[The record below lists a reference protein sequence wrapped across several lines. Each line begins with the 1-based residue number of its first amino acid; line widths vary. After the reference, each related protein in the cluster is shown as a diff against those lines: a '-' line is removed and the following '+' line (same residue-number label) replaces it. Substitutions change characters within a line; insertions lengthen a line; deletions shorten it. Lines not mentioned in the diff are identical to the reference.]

1 MIKLLKSINIILV
14 IASIFCCQ
22 LKSFA
27 QLEVNPGISAA
38 AMAEAIAGPGVQILN
53 PQITGSSN
61 SYGSYSTA
69 NTLLPF
75 GNGVLLSTGKATNA
89 IGPNNVQHKSYINS
103 SAGSTL
109 LDDTFNQITHDAC
122 VFEFDLIP
130 QGDTLRFNFT
140 FASEEY
146 HNFVGSIYSDVFGFF
161 ISGPGI
167 TGNENLALVP
177 GSGDPVS
184 VNTINLVQNNN
195 YLFDNDNP
203 PGVDLQYN
211 AYTVNLEAIRAVN
224 PCETYHLTLV
234 IADVNDYSI
243 DSGVFIEKIESP
255 NASLSSA
262 TAGGIEYMVE
272 GCNDGELTFT
282 RLSQDLS
289 QDILITF
296 YVDGTAINGVDY
308 LPQIGS
314 DPDPAV
320 PKTIEILSGSS
331 SSSIIISPVDDGI
344 PNTDKY
350 ISIYLASTTC
360 PDILYDSLF
369 FPIFDSLI
377 VNVGPD
383 TALCDGTT
391 IQLQT
396 LAGGSSWS
404 WTPSE
409 FLNDPFI
416 PNPVA
421 QIDSTTLFTLYT
433 TASFCEAWDSTLV
446 EISNIQVNVDSLKSS
461 CFGVDDGYIEISI
474 EGGQAP
480 YTVLWNGPTGF
491 IDSSLV
497 LSDLESGNYSYSIS
511 DAIGCE
517 VSGQITLNTNSEL
530 MVNLSSTTLPFGYN
544 IACHGD
550 STANIISTISGG
562 SPDYQYLWS
571 PGAQNTPDL
580 FDVPAGNYALLV
592 TDANNCIALDT
603 IIISEAPVLSIVL
616 DSLNNIDCAGEASAY
631 IEVSG
636 NGGVPAYNFT
646 WNTNPPIYG
655 PILQNQMAGAYTVT
669 LVDAYDCFTSATFT
683 ISETSSILSYVLD
696 SIINVECPGGNEGL
710 IAVTAT
716 GGSAPYSYT
725 WNTSPVQN
733 TPTASNLVPGI
744 YTLLIQDSL
753 NCEVNAL
760 FEVELENDPLQASFS
775 SISNVLCYGD
785 SSGSAAITSTGG
797 SGNYTYLWTPGSY
810 TSSSVFNLPAGDYNV
825 IVSDTGVCMES
836 VSLDLTITQSSD
848 SIEINL
854 SSPLINGFNLSCFE
868 SGDASITSST
878 TGGNPPYTYHWTG
891 PNGFSSSLPNLTNL
905 NAGSYTLEI
914 TDQNGCSSSS
924 TILLTQADEITLSF
938 IMTPATCPTPGSN
951 DGAIDITVTGGL
963 SPYNYSW
970 SGPNS
975 FSSTLEDISN
985 LEAGVYLVEVEDA
998 RSCKIIF
1005 SITVTQ
1011 PDNFI
1016 VDPSF
1021 SLYPGNWN
1029 VSCYGTNNG
1038 SIDVLVSNLAEP
1050 AQYSWLYGGI
1060 EVSTDT
1066 FVTNALAGNYELIIT
1081 DANNCIENRFYT
1093 LTEPD
1098 SILID
1103 FNAFEDAFGNAISC
1117 YMGSDGDLTATI
1129 SGGTPAY
1136 NWLWTYPDNT
1146 TSTDTIIQGLAED
1159 TYSLLITDLN
1169 GCTQEDSIS
1178 ISAPDSLYAL
1188 LTSPTVDGVNVTCF
1202 NGNNGSI
1209 ITSVFGGTAPF
1220 SFQWIYPGGGIG
1232 STDQNPGSLQ
1242 EGLYILLLSDVNG
1255 CTFSDS
1261 INLVASDP
1269 ILYSTIISDYNGYP
1283 NPCFG
1288 DSLADVEIIPSGGI
1302 APYIV
1307 VWESGDTS
1315 QTMTGLAAG
1324 SYSGLIIDSEQC
1336 ISTFNVVIDDP
1347 TALSVDFN
1355 ISYFSPIYQIQ
1366 CNGDSSGYIYSE
1378 ISGGTPPY
1386 TINWSGPNGFISSND
1401 SISGLVA
1408 GTYLFSLTDQNNC
1421 QYNASIQL
1429 NQPQLI
1435 QLEIVQL
1442 NSLSCAF
1449 DSTASLS
1456 AFASGGNGNFSYFWT
1471 GPNAF
1476 TSNLM
1481 TIENLPSGDYCVQ
1494 VTDQNGC
1501 SANLCYTIDALLPL
1515 SISLSSP
1522 VFSGV
1527 NILCNGDS
1535 SGSITGVVSGGL
1547 PPYSYFWTGPNGAFV
1562 SSENPSGLI
1571 AGLYSIIVTDS
1582 LGCIATSSIDLSE
1595 ADPILNS
1602 ISTSNYNG
1610 YGVSC
1615 FGSDNGSITISSS
1628 DGFAPYSYVWTNQS
1642 DTISLNDTLI
1652 NLYSDTYYVEVSD
1665 NNGCIVRDSVF
1676 ISSPDSLVLSLFSPE
1691 VYDGINIS
1699 CSNGNDGLI
1708 ETFADGGVLNYTYS
1722 WTGPN
1727 GYVSNVSSIAQLS
1740 EGWYYLNLSDENL
1753 CMLQDSIELLSP
1765 DSLLTVNVLLSIQNS
1780 GTNVSCFGGNDATM
1794 TLSISGGIPNYQVY
1808 VQGPNGFSSNDSILT
1823 DLYAGIYFF
1832 SVVDSASCTFSQE
1845 IILTE
1850 PSDSLYGIPLVNDN
1864 ICYGDSS
1871 GSVLLSPMGGSP
1883 SYTISWQGPDSF
1895 VSDAFTI
1902 NDLSNGFYNYQLTDS
1917 NNCVFADSVEIVSA
1931 TEMSANEIINNIACF
1946 GIDDGSILLQPSGGG
1961 STYTYLWNGPN
1972 GFTSDQDSISDLESG
1987 EYCVSILSDLS
1998 CAADFCFEINESDSL
2013 YVNDTIIQPTC
2024 GYANGVILL
2033 EVFGGT
2039 SPYDVNWGSVGGLL
2053 LSSVPAGS
2061 YTALISDSLGC
2072 TYSFDY
2078 ELIGPDSV
2086 NVDVSIQNISCY
2098 ANADGSILIQLSG
2111 GTPSYDLQWSGPDG
2125 FYSSELAI
2133 DSLQNGIYQLDVI
2146 DSLGCSLYEE
2156 YEIVMPDSISVDF
2169 YSIVYD
2175 NGYNVSANGA
2185 NDGFIGISTINGGN
2199 PNFNL
2204 SWIGPNGFTST
2215 SMNISNLYAGFYQL
2229 NVIDANNCEGNFQVI
2244 LSEPESALI
2253 PTGFTPNNDGFND
2266 LFVIPGISIENPAS
2280 IKIYNRWGN
2289 SVYENSNYENDWDG
2303 TNKSGDDLPEGTYF
2317 VIIEFLKNGNSY
2329 SGYIDLRR

>member
-1 MIKLLKSINIILV
+1 MIKLSKSINIILV
-14 IASIFCCQ
+14 IGSIFCCQ
-22 LKSFA
+22 LKSLA
-27 QLEVNPGISAA
+27 QLEVNTGISAT

-53 PQITGSSN
+53 PQITASSN

-75 GNGVLLSTGKATNA
+75 GEGVLLTTGKATNA

-103 SAGSTL
+103 SAGSAL
-109 LDDTFNQITHDAC
+109 LDSTFEQITHDAC

-184 VNTINLVQNNN
+184 INTINLAQNSN

-211 AYTVNLEAIRAVN
+211 AYTVDLEAIRAVN
-224 PCETYHLTLV
+224 PCETYHLTLI

-320 PKTIEILSGSS
+320 PKTIEIPSGSS

-369 FPIFDSLI
+369 FPILDSLI
-377 VNVGPD
+377 VLVGPD
-383 TALCDGTT
+383 TALCNGTT

-404 WTPSE
+404 WSPSE
-409 FLNDPFI
+409 FLNDPLI

-433 TASFCEAWDSTLV
+433 SASFCEAWDSTLV
-446 EISNIQVNVDSLKSS
+446 EISNIQVQIDSLKSS
-461 CFGVDDGYIEISI
+461 CFGIDDGYIEISI

-480 YTVLWNGPTGF
+480 YAVLWSGPNGF
-491 IDSSLV
+491 LDSSFV
-497 LSDLESGNYSYSIS
+497 ISDLEAGIYNYSIS

-517 VSGQITLNTNSEL
+517 INGQINVNAGSEL
-530 MVNLSSTTLPFGYN
+530 MVGLSSTSLPFGYN

-580 FDVPAGNYALLV
+580 FNVSAGNYALLV
-592 TDANNCIALDT
+592 TDANHCIALDT
-603 IIISEAPVLSIVL
+603 IIISEAPALSIVL

-646 WNTNPPIYG
+646 WNSNPPTYG
-655 PILQNQMAGAYTVT
+655 PVLQNQLAGTYTVT
-669 LVDAYDCFTSATFT
+669 LVDAYDCFTSATYN
-683 ISETSSILSYVLD
+683 ISETNTILSYVLD

-716 GGSAPYSYT
+716 GGSTPYSYT

-733 TPTASNLVPGI
+733 TPTASNLVPGV
-744 YTLLIQDSL
+744 YTLLLQDSL

-760 FEVELENDPLQASFS
+760 FEVELENEPLQAYFS

-785 SSGSAAITSTGG
+785 SSGSAAITVTGG

-825 IVSDTGVCMES
+825 IVSDSGVCMEN

-848 SIEINL
+848 SIGIVLN
-854 SSPLINGFNLSCFE
+854 SPLINGFNLSCFE
-868 SGDASITSST
+868 SGDGSITSSI
-878 TGGNPPYTYHWTG
+878 TGGNPPYSYHWTG
-891 PNGFSSSLPNLTNL
+891 PNGFSSIQANPTNL
-905 NAGSYTLEI
+905 NAGSYTLEV

-924 TILLTQADEITLSF
+924 TILLTQSDEITLSF

-951 DGAIDITVTGGL
+951 DGSIDITVMGGL
-963 SPYNYSW
+963 GPYNYSW

-985 LEAGVYLVEVEDA
+985 LEAGVYNVEVEDS

-1016 VDPSF
+1016 VDPTF
-1021 SLYPGNWN
+1021 SVYPGNWN
-1029 VSCYGTNNG
+1029 VSCYGTNTG
-1038 SIDVLVSNLAEP
+1038 SIDVLVTNLAEP
-1050 AQYSWLYGGI
+1050 AQYSWLYDGM
-1060 EVSTDT
+1060 EVSTDS
-1066 FVTNALAGNYELIIT
+1066 FVTNVPAGNYELVIT

-1093 LTEPD
+1093 LSQPD

-1103 FNAFEDAFGNAISC
+1103 FEAFEDAFGNAISC
-1117 YMGSDGDLTATI
+1117 YLGGDGDLTATI

-1136 NWLWTYPDNT
+1136 NWLWTYPDNS
-1146 TSTDTIIQGLAED
+1146 TSTDTIIQGLAEE
-1159 TYSLLITDLN
+1159 TYSLLITDIN
-1169 GCTQEDSIS
+1169 GCTQEDSIF

-1242 EGLYILLLSDVNG
+1242 EGLYILLLSDANG
-1255 CTFSDS
+1255 CTFTDS

-1269 ILYSTIISDYNGYP
+1269 IIYSTIISDYNAYS
-1283 NPCFG
+1283 NPCYG

-1302 APYIV
+1302 PPYWVI
-1307 VWESGDTS
+1307 WENGDSSLT
-1315 QTMTGLAAG
+1315 QTGLPAG
-1324 SYSGLIIDSEQC
+1324 SYSGIIVDSQQC
-1336 ISTFNVVIDDP
+1336 ISSFNVVIEDP
-1347 TALSVDFN
+1347 GALEIDFN
-1355 ISYFSPIYQIQ
+1355 ISSYSPIYQIQ

-1378 ISGGTPPY
+1378 ISGGTAPY

-1401 SISGLVA
+1401 SISDLIA

-1421 QYNASIQL
+1421 QYDATIQL
-1429 NQPQLI
+1429 TQPPLI
-1435 QLEIVQL
+1435 QLEILQL
-1442 NSLSCAF
+1442 NPLTCAF

-1456 AFASGGNGNFSYFWT
+1456 AFASGGNGNFSYLWT

-1476 TSNLM
+1476 TSTLM
-1481 TIENLPSGDYCVQ
+1481 TIEDLPAGDYCVQ

-1501 SANLCYTIDALLPL
+1501 SESLCYTIDALLPL
-1515 SISLSSP
+1515 TVSLSSP
-1522 VFSGV
+1522 LFGGV
-1527 NILCNGDS
+1527 NILCHGDS
-1535 SGSITGVVSGGL
+1535 SASITSLISGGL
-1547 PPYSYFWTGPNGAFV
+1547 PPYSYFWTSPVGV
-1562 SSENPSGLI
+1562 SINTLNPGGLI
-1571 AGLYSIIVTDS
+1571 AGHYSITVSDS
-1582 LGCIATSSIDLSE
+1582 LGCMATAEIVLTQ
-1595 ADPILNS
+1595 ADPILNTIVS
-1602 ISTSNYNG
+1602 SDYTG

-1615 FGSDNGSITISSS
+1615 FGSDNGSITISSTE
-1628 DGFAPYSYVWTNQS
+1628 GIAPYSYVWTNQS
-1642 DTISLNDTLI
+1642 DTISLNDTLM
-1652 NLYSDTYYVEVSD
+1652 NLISGTYYVEVSD
-1665 NNGCIVRDSVF
+1665 NNGCVVSDSIF
-1676 ISSPDSLVLSLFSPE
+1676 ISTPDSLVISLFSPE

-1699 CSNGNDGLI
+1699 CYNGNDGLI
-1708 ETFADGGVLNYTYS
+1708 QSTPNGGVLNYSYS
-1722 WTGPN
+1722 WTGPD
-1727 GYVSNVSSIAQLS
+1727 GYVSSDSSITQLS
-1740 EGWYYLNLSDENL
+1740 AGWYYLSLTDENL
-1753 CMLQDSIELLSP
+1753 CIVQDSIELLSP
-1765 DSLLTVNVLLSIQNS
+1765 DSALTVDLVLSIQNS
-1780 GTNVSCFGGNDATM
+1780 GTNISCYGGNDGTM
-1794 TLSISGGIPNYQVY
+1794 TLSISGGIPNYQIY
-1808 VQGPNGFSSNDSILT
+1808 VQGPNGYSSNDSILT

-1832 SVVDSASCTFSQE
+1832 SIVDSASCTFSQE

-1850 PSDSLYGIPLVNDN
+1850 PADSLYGSALTNEN
-1864 ICYGDSS
+1864 ICFGDSS
-1871 GSVLLSPMGGSP
+1871 ASVLLSPLGGS
-1883 SYTISWQGPDSF
+1883 SGYSISWEGPDSF
-1895 VSDAFTI
+1895 VSDAFAI
-1902 NDLSNGFYNYQLTDS
+1902 NDLINGLYNYELIDT
-1917 NNCVFADSVEIVSA
+1917 NNCTYADTIEISSA
-1931 TEMSANEIINNIACF
+1931 PEISANEIINDIACF
-1946 GIDDGSILLQPSGGG
+1946 GIDNGNILLQPSGGG
-1961 STYTYLWNGPN
+1961 SSYTYSWNGPN
-1972 GFTSDQDSISDLESG
+1972 GFISDLDSISDLQSG

-1998 CAADFCFEINESDSL
+1998 CTADFCFDISETDSL
-2013 YVNDTIIQPTC
+2013 YVIDSIIQPSC
-2024 GYANGVILL
+2024 GYANGMIML
-2033 EVFGGT
+2033 EIFGGT
-2039 SPYDVNWGSVGGLL
+2039 GPYDVNWGSIGGLQL
-2053 LSSVPAGS
+2053 LSVPAGS
-2061 YTALISDSLGC
+2061 YTALLTDSLGC
-2072 TYSFDY
+2072 SYTFDY
-2078 ELIGPDSV
+2078 ELVGPDSIQL
-2086 NVDVSIQNISCY
+2086 DQSIQNISCY

-2111 GTPSYDLQWSGPDG
+2111 GSPSYEVQWSGPDG
-2125 FYSSELAI
+2125 FYSTELAI
-2133 DSLQNGIYQLDVI
+2133 DSLQNGNYQLDII

-2156 YEIVMPDSISVDF
+2156 FQIIMPDSISVDF

-2175 NGYNVSANGA
+2175 NGYNISANGA
-2185 NDGFIGISTINGGN
+2185 NDGFIGISSIVGGN
-2199 PNFNL
+2199 PNFSI
-2204 SWIGPNGFTST
+2204 SWTGPNGFTAT
-2215 SMNISNLYAGFYQL
+2215 SMSISSLYAGIYQL

-2266 LFVIPGISIENPAS
+2266 LFIIPGISIENPAS

-2289 SVYENSNYENDWDG
+2289 SIYENSNYENDWDG
-2303 TNKSGDDLPEGTYF
+2303 TNKNGDDLPEGTYF
-2317 VIIEFLKNGNSY
+2317 VILEFLKNGNSY